1 MSELRTAQQR
11 VGEARTGLVVM
22 KFGGTSVEDARA
34 MLRTAAIVRGRRERG
49 LAVVVV
55 VSAMAKVTDLLLA
68 AAAAAGRADK
78 AGALAIA
85 ARLRNRHLDTA
96 AELLCGEL
104 FTQIERAIQVEF
116 DALDDL
122 LRGIAAVGELTPRT
136 SDNVVSFGERLSSR
150 MVAALFEQSG
160 LDGVHV
166 DARAC
171 IVTDDHFGKAAAQEA
186 AIERKLTE
194 LVLPLLYPAS
204 AGLYSANAERGQT
217 PVMGGFIGATAE
229 GITTTLGRGGSD
241 YTAAL
246 VGGGLHAGAIE
257 IWTDVNGIM
266 TTDPR
271 ICADALRVKTISFE
285 EAAELAYF
293 GARVLH
299 PSTILPAV
307 QKSIPVWVLN
317 SRNAEN
323 EGTRITAMAPPCA
336 SPFKSIAAKKKLTII
351 DVVASRMLMSHGY
364 LKAVFDVFDKY
375 RCAIDMVSTSE
386 VSISLTVD
394 SNERL
399 PEICAELKK
408 IADVKLE
415 GHKALVCLVG
425 EDIRGHNGIAGRVFS
440 AIRHINVRM
449 ISQGASEINMSFM
462 IEESDVEDAIRSLH
476 AEFFAEPDPTVFDVE
491 ARVTVK
497 A

>member
-1 MSELRTAQQR
+1 MREQ
-11 VGEARTGLVVM
+11 LVVM
-22 KFGGTSVEDARA
+22 KFGGTSVEDAKA
-34 MLRTAAIVRGRRERG
+34 IERTAAIVGGRRKRG
-49 LAVVVV
+49 LDAVVV
-55 VSAMAKVTDLLLA
+55 VSAMAKVTDQLLA
-68 AAAAAGRADK
+68 AASAAGRGDK
-78 AGALAIA
+78 AGALAIS
-85 ARLRNRHLDTA
+85 ARLRHRHIDTA
-96 AELLCGEL
+96 AELLENGR
-104 FTQIERAIQVEF
+104 FVAIQPALNVEF

-136 SDNVVSFGERLSSR
+136 NDLVVSFGERLSSR
-150 MVAALFEQSG
+150 IVAEAFEQRG
-160 LDGVHV
+160 LNGAHV
-166 DARAC
+166 DARTC
-171 IVTDDHFGKAAAQEA
+171 IITDSNYGKAAPLEDE
-186 AIERKLTE
+186 IEKKLTE
-194 LVLPLLYPAS
+194 LVLPLII
-204 AGLYSANAERGQT
+204 AGKT
-217 PVMGGFIGATAE
+217 PVMGGFIGSNVE

-271 ICADALRVKTISFE
+271 ICPDALRVKTISFE

-293 GARVLH
+293 GAKVLH
-299 PSTILPAV
+299 PATILPAV

-323 EGTRITAMAPPCA
+323 EGTKITAVAPKCK
-336 SPFKSIAAKKKLTII
+336 SPFKSIAAKKRLTII
-351 DVVASRMLMSHGY
+351 DIVASRMLMSHGY

-375 RCAIDMVSTSE
+375 KCAIDMVSTSE

-399 PEICAELKK
+399 PEICAELAK
-408 IADVKLE
+408 IADVKME
-415 GHKALVCLVG
+415 GHKALICLVG
-425 EDIRGHNGIAGRVFS
+425 EDIRGHNGIAGQVFS
-440 AIRHINVRM
+440 AISHVNVRM

-462 IEESDVEDAIRSLH
+462 IDEEDVEEAMRSLH
-476 AEFFAEPDPTVFDVE
+476 GYFFANPDETVFDVA
-491 ARVTVK
+491 ARVAVESK

>member
-1 MSELRTAQQR
+1 
-11 VGEARTGLVVM
+11 M
-22 KFGGTSVEDARA
+22 KFGGTSLEDAKA
-34 MLRTAAIVRGRRERG
+34 MERTAAIVRGRRERG
-49 LAVVVV
+49 LEAVVV

-68 AAAAAGRADK
+68 ASSAAGRGDK
-78 AGALAIA
+78 VGALAIA
-85 ARLRNRHLDTA
+85 ARLRLRHNDTA
-96 AELLCGEL
+96 AALLEEKRFVAMHAAL
-104 FTQIERAIQVEF
+104 HVEF

-136 SDNVVSFGERLSSR
+136 NDLVVSFGERLSSR
-150 MVAALFEQSG
+150 MVAAAFEQRG
-160 LDGVHV
+160 LNGVAV
-166 DARAC
+166 DARTC
-171 IVTDDHFGKAAAQEA
+171 IITDTHYGKAAPLEEL
-186 AIERKLTE
+186 IEVKLRE
-194 LVLPLLYPAS
+194 LVLPLLLE
-204 AGLYSANAERGQT
+204 GKT
-217 PVMGGFIGATAE
+217 PVMGGFIGATE
-229 GITTTLGRGGSD
+229 TGITTTLGRGGSD

-271 ICADALRVKTISFE
+271 ICPDALRVKTISFE

-293 GARVLH
+293 GAKVLH
-299 PSTILPAV
+299 PATILPAV

-323 EGTRITAMAPPCA
+323 EGTKITAMAAKCA

-375 RCAIDMVSTSE
+375 ECAIDMVSTSE
-386 VSISLTVD
+386 VSISVTVD
-394 SNERL
+394 SNQRL
-399 PEICAELKK
+399 PEICAELSK

-425 EDIRGHNGIAGRVFS
+425 EDIRGHNGIAGQVFTAVS
-440 AIRHINVRM
+440 HVNVRM

-462 IEESDVEDAIRSLH
+462 IDEEDVEEAIRSLH
-476 AEFFAEPDPTVFDVE
+476 AHFFADPDPNVFDLVGR
-491 ARVTVK
+491 AAAVQAQV
-497 A
+497 

>member
-1 MSELRTAQQR
+1 LSKVREK
-11 VGEARTGLVVM
+11 LVVM
-22 KFGGTSVEDARA
+22 KFGGTSVEDAAA
-34 MLRTAAIVRGRRERG
+34 MERTAGIVRGRRGRG
-49 LAVVVV
+49 LEAVVV

-68 AAAAAGRADK
+68 AAAAAGRGDK
-78 AGALAIA
+78 LGALAIG
-85 ARLRNRHLDTA
+85 ARLRLRHVDTA
-96 AELLCGEL
+96 AALMGA
-104 FTQIERAIQVEF
+104 ERLVRLQQALHQEF

-122 LRGIAAVGELTPRT
+122 LRGISAVGELTPRT
-136 SDNVVSFGERLSSR
+136 NDLVLSFGERLSSR
-150 MVAALFEQSG
+150 MVTEAFDERG
-160 LDGVHV
+160 LQCAHV
-166 DARAC
+166 DARSC
-171 IVTDDHFGKAAAQEA
+171 IVTDSHYGKAAPQES
-186 AIERKLTE
+186 AIEAKLTA
-194 LVLPLLYPAS
+194 LVLPLIE
-204 AGLYSANAERGQT
+204 AGKI
-217 PVMGGFIGATAE
+217 PVMGGFIGANAE

-271 ICADALRVKTISFE
+271 ICPDALRVKTISFE

-293 GARVLH
+293 GAKVLH
-299 PSTILPAV
+299 PATILPAV

-323 EGTRITAMAPPCA
+323 EGTKITAMAAKCA
-336 SPFKSIAAKKKLTII
+336 SPFKSIAAKKRLTII

-364 LKAVFDVFDKY
+364 LKAVFDVFDKWK
-375 RCAIDMVSTSE
+375 CAIDMVSTSE

-394 SNERL
+394 SNQQL
-399 PEICAELKK
+399 PEICAELAK
-408 IADVKLE
+408 IADVKME

-425 EDIRGHNGIAGRVFS
+425 EDIRGHNGIAGQVFS
-440 AIRHINVRM
+440 AISHVNVRM

-462 IEESDVEDAIRSLH
+462 IDEEDVEEAVRSLH
-476 AEFFAEPDPTVFDVE
+476 NHFFANPDETVFDV
-491 ARVTVK
+491 ANRVQLESK

>member
-1 MSELRTAQQR
+1 MSTAREQ
-11 VGEARTGLVVM
+11 LVVM
-22 KFGGTSVEDARA
+22 KFGGTSVEDAVA
-34 MLRTAAIVRGRRERG
+34 MKRTAAIVAGRRNRG
-49 LAVVVV
+49 LDAVVV
-55 VSAMAKVTDLLLA
+55 VSAMARVTDLLIA
-68 AAAAAGRADK
+68 SGAAAGRGDRT
-78 AGALAIA
+78 GSLAISE
-85 ARLRNRHLDTA
+85 RLRTRHVDTA
-96 AELLCGEL
+96 AQLLDTPRFVAL
-104 FTQIERAIQVEF
+104 QPVMHHEF

-136 SDNVVSFGERLSSR
+136 ADLVVSFGERLSSR
-150 MVAALFEQSG
+150 IVASAFEQHG
-160 LDGVHV
+160 LNGAHV
-166 DARAC
+166 DARTC
-171 IVTDDHFGKAAAQEA
+171 IITDSNYGKAAPVEA
-186 AIERKLTE
+186 AIEAKLAE
-194 LVLPLLYPAS
+194 LVLPLMD
-204 AGLYSANAERGQT
+204 AGHT
-217 PVMGGFIGATAE
+217 PVMGGFIGSNE
-229 GITTTLGRGGSD
+229 QGITTTLGRGGSD

-271 ICADALRVKTISFE
+271 ICPDALRVKTISFE

-293 GARVLH
+293 GAKVLH
-299 PSTILPAV
+299 PATILPAV

-323 EGTRITAMAPPCA
+323 EGTKITAMAPPCA
-336 SPFKSIAAKKKLTII
+336 SPFKSIAAKKRLTII

-375 RCAIDMVSTSE
+375 QCAIDMVSTSE

-394 SNERL
+394 SNQRL
-399 PEICAELKK
+399 PEICAELSK

-415 GHKALVCLVG
+415 GNKALICMVG

-440 AIRHINVRM
+440 AISHVNVRM

-462 IEESDVEDAIRSLH
+462 IDEENVEEAIRSLH
-476 AEFFAEPDPTVFDVE
+476 RVFFENPDETVFDIE
-491 ARVTVK
+491 ARALAGTHS
-497 A
+497 